1 MASTSGLGNATDP
14 VPRPWT
20 SGAPGPTSISTSS
33 STSAAAATRAHV
45 RDTSPDALADDASIY
60 GEEDDAQ
67 SFMQPSI
74 SPIATRLSLPRTPAA
89 EKAMAMAH
97 AIESNA
103 KAGFFDAHK
112 PAVASRLH
120 SSTISTPPQ
129 QPPAP
134 APAHASKPSAMSSV
148 FQSGTRHG
156 RSSSVGSDALKR
168 LSKALPSIPSISS
181 LSFPSPS
188 SFLPSLSTPSFFSS
202 SSHHS
207 NSTAAGASGTTV
219 STPNSPPSSRKISP
233 QGSPTR
239 ASNQRAAGVQRAFPY
254 SEKRDPSPYARHQS
268 PHISAASAAAASASS
283 QTASPAGD
291 LSDTTAGR
299 PPLNRP
305 PSVASRRSYVLRRS
319 TSDDSLLYHTLSRV
333 PSNGEEQFEHIRE
346 QVNSRV
352 KAIMDSFD
360 RPTFK
365 MPQLPSFFP
374 DTKGHTASAPR
385 EPASPLDVALESLTG
400 DIVIMGGYR
409 GSILRSAEPPHR
421 QLWVP
426 VKVGLN
432 IRKVNMEVG
441 LDPEDEENMPQ
452 HIYPSGM
459 LKHIGPVDI
468 SRRLFKKLRE
478 CENARKGLLR
488 VHDYGYDWRLSPHR
502 LSKQLIAFLE
512 TLPSNQPGVE
522 ANSNSRGA
530 VVISHSLGG
539 LITRHAVNQ
548 RPELFAGVVFA
559 GTPQRCINIL
569 GPLRNGDAVLLN
581 EKVLTAQVNFSL
593 RTTFIFLP
601 EDGFCF
607 VNSTDPSEEYR
618 VNFYDIKEWM
628 RYRWSPCVAPA
639 ALPAYQSLVGSSGI
653 SMNLNLNSSGNGNGN
668 GNGNGHGNGNGNGN
682 DTGTNPRHSSTNFG
696 RALAAAA
703 AATATL
709 TKDRLIAPQMDKEGA
724 ISADDA
730 NSSSLSPSGSPP
742 APGAAPSSAA
752 DDAALNLAFSTAS
765 SPPPTPPADPQQAR
779 AVAYLARTL
788 AETKQFRAEL
798 AHRPE
803 HTAANVY
810 PPLAVIYGKGT
821 PTVYAARVG
830 SRAAIACAD
839 AYDDLVFRTG
849 DGVVLTHE
857 ALLPPGYHYVRDG
870 YVSTDRGHVGML
882 GDLNAVGKA
891 LAAVV
896 RGRQKGIGKGL
907 GPTSVG
913 RSATLPHRMHQKP
926 PAQNTSAQSVAD
938 RTHGTHSYR
947 PCASANQHEHRS

>member
-1 MASTSGLGNATDP
+1 MTTMDSASGLG
-14 VPRPWT
+14 VPD
-20 SGAPGPTSISTSS
+20 APAAPRSSEAPAPTT
-33 STSAAAATRAHV
+33 ARALIL
-45 RDTSPDALADDASIY
+45 DTSPDTLADDASIY
-60 GEEDDAQ
+60 GVEDDAQ
-67 SFMQPSI
+67 SFMQPTM

-89 EKAMAMAH
+89 EKAMAMDD
-97 AIESNA
+97 IINA
-103 KAGFFDAHK
+103 NIGAGFSDPYK
-112 PAVASRLH
+112 PAVSSRLH
-120 SSTISTPPQ
+120 SATISTPPS
-129 QPPAP
+129 AP
-134 APAHASKPSAMSSV
+134 APAAPPLAPAHESKPSAMLSV

-168 LSKALPSIPSISS
+168 LSKALPSMPSIAS
-181 LSFPSPS
+181 LSFPSKS

-202 SSHHS
+202 SNAGN
-207 NSTAAGASGTTV
+207 NSTTSSV
-219 STPNSPPSSRKISP
+219 QNLPP
-233 QGSPTR
+233 SPTR
-239 ASNQRAAGVQRAFPY
+239 ASDHNQAGVQRTLKT
-254 SEKRDPSPYARHQS
+254 SDPDPNSRPRTSHMATVTT
-268 PHISAASAAAASASS
+268 S
-283 QTASPAGD
+283 QTNSPAGD
-291 LSDTTAGR
+291 LSDTTSGR
-299 PPLNRP
+299 LPLNRP
-305 PSVASRRSYVLRRS
+305 PSVASKRSYVLRRS

-333 PSNGEEQFEHIRE
+333 PSHGDEAQFVHIRE
-346 QVNSRV
+346 QVNSRM

-374 DTKGHTASAPR
+374 DAKHTTALVPR
-385 EPASPLDVALESLTG
+385 EPASPLDAALEDLTG
-400 DIVIMGGYR
+400 DIVVLGGYR

-452 HIYPSGM
+452 TIFPSGM

-478 CENARKGLLR
+478 SENARKGTLR

-512 TLPSNQPGVE
+512 SLPCNQPG
-522 ANSNSRGA
+522 AKPGSRGA
-530 VVISHSLGG
+530 VVIAHSLGG

-548 RPELFAGVVFA
+548 RPDLFGGVIFA

-581 EKVLTAQVNFSL
+581 EKVLTAQVNFTL
-593 RTTFIFLP
+593 RTTFVFLP

-607 VNSTDPSEEYR
+607 VNSNDASEEYR

-639 ALPAYQSLVGSSGI
+639 ALPAFQSLMGSGSGI
-653 SMNLNLNSSGNGNGN
+653 GLNLGLDGSGHDSSLSNK
-668 GNGNGHGNGNGNGN
+668 
-682 DTGTNPRHSSTNFG
+682 RSSTNFG
-696 RALAAAA
+696 RALTAAA
-703 AATATL
+703 AATASL
-709 TKDRLIAPQMDKEGA
+709 AKDRLNAPQMDADGVV
-724 ISADDA
+724 ADDNA
-730 NSSSLSPSGSPP
+730 AESSHMVLPPGLATTSGAS
-742 APGAAPSSAA
+742 ATNEALDVAFTTTSSA
-752 DDAALNLAFSTAS
+752 
-765 SPPPTPPADPQQAR
+765 PPTPPADPQQAR
-779 AVAYLARTL
+779 AVAYLIRTL
-788 AETKQFRAEL
+788 AETKQFRAEM

-810 PPLAVIYGKGT
+810 PPMAVIYGKGT

-849 DGVVLTHE
+849 DGVVLARE
-857 ALLPPGYHYVRDG
+857 AQLPPGYHYVRDG

-896 RGRQKGIGKGL
+896 RGRQKGIGHGL
-907 GPTSVG
+907 E
-913 RSATLPHRMHQKP
+913 
-926 PAQNTSAQSVAD
+926 
-938 RTHGTHSYR
+938 RTHSKVTDQVSDLPSGHVHQNLQTPAPLPTITTTAPTAVGT
-947 PCASANQHEHRS
+947 ASFSQTVSTSIEATS

>member
-1 MASTSGLGNATDP
+1 
-14 VPRPWT
+14 
-20 SGAPGPTSISTSS
+20 
-33 STSAAAATRAHV
+33 
-45 RDTSPDALADDASIY
+45 
-60 GEEDDAQ
+60 
-67 SFMQPSI
+67 
-74 SPIATRLSLPRTPAA
+74 
-89 EKAMAMAH
+89 
-97 AIESNA
+97 
-103 KAGFFDAHK
+103 
-112 PAVASRLH
+112 
-120 SSTISTPPQ
+120 
-129 QPPAP
+129 
-134 APAHASKPSAMSSV
+134 
-148 FQSGTRHG
+148 
-156 RSSSVGSDALKR
+156 
-168 LSKALPSIPSISS
+168 
-181 LSFPSPS
+181 
-188 SFLPSLSTPSFFSS
+188 
-202 SSHHS
+202 
-207 NSTAAGASGTTV
+207 
-219 STPNSPPSSRKISP
+219 
-233 QGSPTR
+233 
-239 ASNQRAAGVQRAFPY
+239 
-254 SEKRDPSPYARHQS
+254 
-268 PHISAASAAAASASS
+268 
-283 QTASPAGD
+283 
-291 LSDTTAGR
+291 
-299 PPLNRP
+299 
-305 PSVASRRSYVLRRS
+305 
-319 TSDDSLLYHTLSRV
+319 
-333 PSNGEEQFEHIRE
+333 
-346 QVNSRV
+346 
-352 KAIMDSFD
+352 
-360 RPTFK
+360 
-365 MPQLPSFFP
+365 
-374 DTKGHTASAPR
+374 
-385 EPASPLDVALESLTG
+385 
-400 DIVIMGGYR
+400 MGGYR

-468 SRRLFKKLRE
+468 SRRLFRKLRE

-502 LSKQLIAFLE
+502 LSNQLVAFLE
-512 TLPSNQPGVE
+512 TLPCNQPGTQ
-522 ANSNSRGA
+522 ADARGA

-548 RPELFAGVVFA
+548 RPELFSGVIFA

-593 RTTFIFLP
+593 RTTFVFLP

-628 RYRWSPCVAPA
+628 RYRWSPCVAPP
-639 ALPAYQSLVGSSGI
+639 ALPAFQSLVGGNGMGTI
-653 SMNLNLNSSGNGNGN
+653 LNLTNGGSGSGNGSGSGSGSGN
-668 GNGNGHGNGNGNGN
+668 GA
-682 DTGTNPRHSSTNFG
+682 DTIASPRHSSTNFG

-709 TKDRLIAPQMDKEGA
+709 AKDRLIAPQMGREGI
-724 ISADDA
+724 ISADS
-730 NSSSLSPSGSPP
+730 SSSLASSGSPP
-742 APGAAPSSAA
+742 APSAAPTSAA
-752 DDAALNLAFSTAS
+752 DDAALGLAFSTTS

-779 AVAYLARTL
+779 AVAYLTRTL

-803 HTAANVY
+803 HTEANIY

-849 DGVVLTHE
+849 DGVVLTSE

-907 GPTSVG
+907 GLSGIG
-913 RSATLPHRMHQKP
+913 RAATFPEQMQQKSHMQEATTQYEP
-926 PAQNTSAQSVAD
+926 VAHTD
-938 RTHGTHSYR
+938 TTTTTATATATD
-947 PCASANQHEHRS
+947 PV

>member
-1 MASTSGLGNATDP
+1 MDSTSGLGSP
-14 VPRPWT
+14 QVPA
-20 SGAPGPTSISTSS
+20 APRSLESEAQPQTQ
-33 STSAAAATRAHV
+33 APAPTRA
-45 RDTSPDALADDASIY
+45 RAPALDTSPDTLADDVSIY

-67 SFMQPSI
+67 SFIQPAI
-74 SPIATRLSLPRTPAA
+74 SPMATRLSLPRTPAA
-89 EKAMAMAH
+89 EKAMAMDH
-97 AIESNA
+97 MINA
-103 KAGFFDAHK
+103 TTGAGFFDAHK
-112 PAVASRLH
+112 PTVSSRLH
-120 SSTISTPPQ
+120 SATISTPP
-129 QPPAP
+129 PAP
-134 APAHASKPSAMSSV
+134 APVPAPSHAPAHTTKQSAMSSV
-148 FQSGTRHG
+148 FQSGTRHH

-188 SFLPSLSTPSFFSS
+188 SFLTNLSTPSFFSS
-202 SSHHS
+202 NSGNSGHS
-207 NSTAAGASGTTV
+207 GHSGHAASN
-219 STPNSPPSSRKISP
+219 PNSPPQSRRMSP

-239 ASNQRAAGVQRAFPY
+239 AGGQHATTSPLSQAP
-254 SEKRDPSPYARHQS
+254 DPSPYSRRQS
-268 PHISAASAAAASASS
+268 PHTVAATSS
-283 QTASPAGD
+283 RTASPAGG
-291 LSDTTAGR
+291 LSNTTAGR
-299 PPLNRP
+299 PPINRP
-305 PSVASRRSYVLRRS
+305 PSVSSKRSYVLRRS
-319 TSDDSLLYHTLSRV
+319 NSDDSLLYHTLSRV
-333 PSNGEEQFEHIRE
+333 PSHGDEEQFEHIRE

-374 DTKGHTASAPR
+374 DAKHTTSAPR
-385 EPASPLDVALESLTG
+385 EPASPLDAALENLTG
-400 DIVIMGGYR
+400 DIVVMGGYR
-409 GSILRSAEPPHR
+409 GSVLRSAEPPHR

-452 HIYPSGM
+452 HIFPSGM

-468 SRRLFKKLRE
+468 SRRLFRKLRE

-512 TLPSNQPGVE
+512 TLPCNQPG
-522 ANSNSRGA
+522 AKASARGA
-530 VVISHSLGG
+530 TVISHSLGG
-539 LITRHAVNQ
+539 LITRHAINQ

-593 RTTFIFLP
+593 RTTFVFLP

-607 VNSTDPSEEYR
+607 VNSNDPTEKYN
-618 VNFYDIKEWM
+618 VDFYDINEWM
-628 RYRWSPCVAPA
+628 RYRWSPCVAPT
-639 ALPAYQSLVGSSGI
+639 ALPAFQSLISSGGGGM
-653 SMNLNLNSSGNGNGN
+653 SLNLGLD
-668 GNGNGHGNGNGNGN
+668 GN
-682 DTGTNPRHSSTNFG
+682 DSSLANKRSSTNFG
-696 RALAAAA
+696 RALTAAA
-703 AATATL
+703 AATASL
-709 TKDRLIAPQMDKEGA
+709 TKDRLIAPHMDKEGQV
-724 ISADDA
+724 ADDDSA
-730 NSSSLSPSGSPP
+730 ASSPNSNGGDNPP
-742 APGAAPSSAA
+742 ALAATAA
-752 DDAALNLAFSTAS
+752 STAAQEALDIALATAS
-765 SPPPTPPADPQQAR
+765 SPPPTPPADPQQAH
-779 AVAYLARTL
+779 AVEYLKRTL

-803 HTAANVY
+803 YTSSNTY
-810 PPLAVIYGKGT
+810 PPMAVIYGKGT

-849 DGVVLTHE
+849 DGVVLARE

-896 RGRQKGIGKGL
+896 RGRQKGIGHGL
-907 GPTSVG
+907 GPTPSRVAS
-913 RSATLPHRMHQKP
+913 RSSAAPTAAHAHPTHKPTSLANSMAATTMAAATETPI
-926 PAQNTSAQSVAD
+926 ATTNA
-938 RTHGTHSYR
+938 GIE
-947 PCASANQHEHRS
+947 ASS